1 MCRHRGDLYK
11 KLHLSLLKGSLFL
24 NNEPYNK
31 LNFITNFLLTN
42 RYMKKTIHLLR
53 ETDSDRRPPD
63 NDSDILPLNYRAI
76 LSLKLQMP

>member
-1 MCRHRGDLYK
+1 
-11 KLHLSLLKGSLFL
+11 
-24 NNEPYNK
+24 
-31 LNFITNFLLTN
+31 
-42 RYMKKTIHLLR
+42 MKKTIHLLR